1 MAPAAARR
9 RRSGRERELLQHSL
23 SALYA
28 SMGAKEQELARAHAG
43 RRRLRAARTLALTF
57 ALTFALTLPL
67 ALSPTASPS
76 LTPTL
81 ALSRRLRAAL
91 AEQRDCSDAQI
102 GELQRQ
108 MLQVGLGARLG
119 LQHLALALMLSL
131 TYP

>member
-1 MAPAAARR
+1 M
-9 RRSGRERELLQHSL
+9 S
-23 SALYA
+23 
-28 SMGAKEQELARAHAG
+28 
-43 RRRLRAARTLALTF
+43 
-57 ALTFALTLPL
+57 LTLIL
-67 ALSPTASPS
+67 S

-81 ALSRRLRAAL
+81 ALTRRLRAAL

-119 LQHLALALMLSL
+119 LQHLALALTLSL

>member
-1 MAPAAARR
+1 MQQQ
-9 RRSGRERELLQHSL
+9 ERELLQHSL

-43 RRRLRAARTLALTF
+43 R
-57 ALTFALTLPL
+57 
-67 ALSPTASPS
+67 
-76 LTPTL
+76 
-81 ALSRRLRAAL
+81 RRLRAAL

-119 LQHLALALMLSL
+119 LQHLALALTLSL